1 MLRLI
6 ILSVLTVGALS
17 APGGHNVV
25 KKSGN
30 VPAKFPMWHLEPL
43 YIKKIPASNQE
54 KRSVDSNSV
63 SQVHQSHS
71 VFTNVN
77 GNQNSLTQQME
88 EVSKN
93 GDLVSKVSQEE
104 KGRAKAGHKPQV
116 EKVTKVDIP
125 QLNIHEQFMNHGGQ
139 EVRNNFVK
147 RNVGLRLPSAEEMAK
162 YILSTGDQQTVV
174 QLIETMVE
182 AGELSEEQ
190 ALLYVETVKA
200 ILDTAEKELEEESLR
215 EMLLERKLEEA
226 AMEERMEEEEA
237 EREAVI
243 RNLIQNGPKSP
254 KRKPNQDLYKQLR
267 GAW

>member
-1 MLRLI
+1 MFVFLLFCCPKDVVFVSKLNETVAYVILCDVKIIKFQCLTRMLRLI

-88 EVSKN
+88 E
-93 GDLVSKVSQEE
+93 GKV
-104 KGRAKAGHKPQV
+104 
-116 EKVTKVDIP
+116 
-125 QLNIHEQFMNHGGQ
+125 
-139 EVRNNFVK
+139 
-147 RNVGLRLPSAEEMAK
+147 
-162 YILSTGDQQTVV
+162 
-174 QLIETMVE
+174 
-182 AGELSEEQ
+182 
-190 ALLYVETVKA
+190 
-200 ILDTAEKELEEESLR
+200 
-215 EMLLERKLEEA
+215 
-226 AMEERMEEEEA
+226 
-237 EREAVI
+237 
-243 RNLIQNGPKSP
+243 
-254 KRKPNQDLYKQLR
+254 
-267 GAW
+267 